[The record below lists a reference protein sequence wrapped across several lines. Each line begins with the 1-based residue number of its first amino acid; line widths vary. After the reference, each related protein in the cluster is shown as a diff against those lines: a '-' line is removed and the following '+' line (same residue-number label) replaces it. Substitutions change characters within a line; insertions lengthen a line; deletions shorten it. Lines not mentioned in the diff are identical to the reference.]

1 MFQMHIRAVVFSS
14 PRRDIS
20 IWMLQVTVMDLFT
33 SLPVRTEA
41 GRFLMVSTAVPFFKI
56 AGQGAVV
63 GHIADGQAG
72 QRAGDAHLGHL
83 LHRQGQGYR
92 CRWLGG

>member
-1 MFQMHIRAVVFSS
+1 MDAEPYFLFQMHIRAVVFSS

-41 GRFLMVSTAVPFFKI
+41 GRFLMVSTPVPLDTSPVT
-56 AGQGAVV
+56 APV
-63 GHIADGQAG
+63 
-72 QRAGDAHLGHL
+72 
-83 LHRQGQGYR
+83 
-92 CRWLGG
+92 